1 MEMLM
6 LEYII
11 LGMLMEKE
19 MSGYDLK
26 QWMVE
31 CTSYFFDASY
41 GSIYPALKRME
52 QKGYII
58 YRESIEDGKFK
69 KLYTISDLGKENF
82 LCWLEQPIEFVKANH
97 NYLVNIYFYK
107 YLPIDVA
114 IKNLKEFVKVLEQHL
129 DQLKEHKVYAENNY
143 NLTRNFEYS
152 TITCGIHYFQS
163 IITWCNELIVHLEK

>member
-1 MEMLM
+1 MLM

-11 LGMLMEKE
+11 LGMLMQKE

-26 QWMVE
+26 QWMAE
-31 CTSYFFDASY
+31 CTSYFFDASF

-58 YRESIEDGKFK
+58 YRESVEDGKFK
-69 KLYTISDLGKENF
+69 KLYSISDLGKEYF
-82 LCWLEQPIEFVKANH
+82 LHWLEQPIEFVKANH

-107 YLPIDVA
+107 YLSTDVA

-129 DQLKEHKVYAENNY
+129 NQLNGQKEYAENNY
-143 NLTRNFEYS
+143 NIKHNFAYS
-152 TITCGIHYFQS
+152 TVTCGVHYFQA
-163 IITWCNELIVHLEK
+163 IIIWCNELIFHLEE